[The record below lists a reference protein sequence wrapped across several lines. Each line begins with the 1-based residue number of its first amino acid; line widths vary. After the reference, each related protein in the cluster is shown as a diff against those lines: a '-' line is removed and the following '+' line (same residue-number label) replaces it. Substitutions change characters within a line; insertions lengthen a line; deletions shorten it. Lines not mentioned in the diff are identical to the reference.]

1 MNLFINLVLLI
12 LCGLLLYYFSQG
24 AIYLPTDRRSVENMV
39 ALADIKPGTR
49 AVDLGSGDG
58 RIVIAMSRA
67 GALADGFEINP
78 ILAFLSRRKI
88 KRLNLSGQARIFRQ
102 NFWTADLSSYDVV
115 MVFGMTHI
123 MEKLEKKLKTELKDE
138 AVIVSNV
145 FRFPGLTEISHDQ
158 GIYLYKKGV

>member
-1 MNLFINLVLLI
+1 MNLFIDLVLLI

-24 AIYLPTDRRSVENMV
+24 AIFLPTYQRSVETMIG
-39 ALADIKPGTR
+39 LAGIKPGAR

-58 RIVIAMSRA
+58 RIVIAMAQA

-78 ILAFLSRRKI
+78 VLVFLSRRKI
-88 KRLNLSGQARIFRQ
+88 KRLGLENQARIFRQ

-115 MVFGMTHI
+115 MVFGTSHI
-123 MEKLEKKLKTELKDE
+123 MEKLEKKLRAELKDD

-145 FRFPGLTEISHDQ
+145 FRFPGWQEVKSQNGVYVYRKQ
-158 GIYLYKKGV
+158 G